1 MTSNRLEYIDL
12 ARAIA
17 IFSVLIYHFPLR
29 NEIWGLTTFINT
41 YFLSLFFFLSG
52 LLTHPKA
59 NSEWMKSKIK
69 RLMIPLFSFYILF
82 IPFLAWYRNTPLTLT
97 IHNVLWSEAKGGYW
111 FIFTL
116 FAALTTIWMIYVVY
130 QKLSLPRW
138 LYATLLVLP
147 WIIACG
153 VSILLPQEISYLL
166 SIPSFRRYYI
176 FMLLGMLCQRP
187 NIQIIW
193 RNKFAYIGIS
203 IAFFLMVFVSLLK
216 YQSVDSNIGFIVWM
230 ITNISGCLF
239 FVETCRR
246 ICMHTKLP
254 KWVIWISMDSLGIYL
269 GHYFFLYST
278 KNLFMQ
284 LPISPYISLIPYTI
298 ILMGISLFM
307 TRLLR
312 KNRITSKIFLGQ

>member
-1 MTSNRLEYIDL
+1 MSSTRLEYIDL

-17 IFSVLIYHFPLR
+17 IFSVLLFHFPYRHEMWWLD
-29 NEIWGLTTFINT
+29 TFINT

-52 LLTHPKA
+52 HLTHPKD
-59 NSEWMKSKIK
+59 NWQWLKGKIK
-69 RLMIPLFSFYILF
+69 RLLIPLLSFYIFF
-82 IPFLAWYRNTPLTLT
+82 IPFLSVYRNTSLTQT
-97 IHNVLWSEAKGGYW
+97 IRDVIWSEPKGGYW

-153 VSILLPQEISYLL
+153 VSILLPQDVSYLL
-166 SIPSFRRYYI
+166 SIPSFRRYYT
-176 FMLLGMLCQRP
+176 FVLLGMLCQRP

-203 IAFFLMVFVSLLK
+203 IAFFLMVFISLLK

-278 KNLFMQ
+278 KKLFMQ